1 MPTSDFYTYQRD
13 VRTPAGGSVVA
24 YAATS
29 GLQLYQGEMVAYS
42 SNIRQVV
49 RFVRDGTQGKFA
61 GISRDSQATM
71 RKLGNQ
77 SALDQFTAI
86 DFTVFSTGVHL
97 LKGKAGETYSHGDP
111 VYMDSTNTDVVTKT
125 ASGGVQIGVAWLP
138 DGSQKVGAVRV
149 PILIDNFTI
158 TQV

>member
-29 GLQLYQGEMVAYS
+29 GLQLHQGEMVAYS

-61 GISRDSQATM
+61 GGARDSQASM
-71 RKLGNQ
+71 RKRGKR
-77 SALDQFTAI
+77 
-86 DFTVFSTGVHL
+86 TVPAVRCTWTPPPPTSSPRPQAAACKLEWRG
-97 LKGKAGETYSHGDP
+97 P
-111 VYMDSTNTDVVTKT
+111 R
-125 ASGGVQIGVAWLP
+125 GVARRLAP
-138 DGSQKVGAVRV
+138 CACPV
-149 PILIDNFTI
+149 
-158 TQV
+158 